1 MSTAEREVVTH
12 SLPAHI
18 DALPPPDGEPHS
30 RAKWQ
35 AFGSLDGYLR
45 RTRKGVYV
53 GVDLAVYYPAEPVFA
68 PDLLVVLDTK
78 PGVRMRWD
86 VNYERQ
92 GLDFVLEI
100 HHHGAR
106 SKDLVHNVTRY
117 ARLGIRE
124 YFVFDRKHL
133 QLLGWRLPRPNAHR
147 YVPIVPQR
155 ARLRSHLLRLDL
167 AVDATGVRFL
177 AGDEPLP
184 WPEEFQDR
192 LTLAAEELQELRR
205 KLERERDASLNELT
219 REVRRRQAE
228 QRKREAEQR
237 KREAEQ
243 RKRAVAERRWEQER
257 RRREIL
263 EARLAELLAKSK
275 RPKRPR

>member
-1 MSTAEREVVTH
+1 
-12 SLPAHI
+12 
-18 DALPPPDGEPHS
+18 
-30 RAKWQ
+30 
-35 AFGSLDGYLR
+35 
-45 RTRKGVYV
+45 
-53 GVDLAVYYPAEPVFA
+53 
-68 PDLLVVLDTK
+68 
-78 PGVRMRWD
+78 
-86 VNYERQ
+86 
-92 GLDFVLEI
+92 LE
-100 HHHGAR
+100 
-106 SKDLVHNVTRY
+106 
-117 ARLGIRE
+117 
-124 YFVFDRKHL
+124 
-133 QLLGWRLPRPNAHR
+133 
-147 YVPIVPQR
+147 
-155 ARLRSHLLRLDL
+155 L

-184 WPEEFQDR
+184 WQDR